1 MECGICDH
9 HDMLKWNFDSVTLL
23 FSSTP
28 NCVCS
33 EEQRGYATEILFEH
47 IMVVMILHS
56 VGHTWVGIVLINYL

>member
-1 MECGICDH
+1 MEFRLCN
-9 HDMLKWNFDSVTLL
+9 LVVL
-23 FSSTP
+23 FYTKL
-28 NCVCS
+28 CVCS